1 MTKDHPQRLAEVAG
15 QLQELRECI
24 EQLQYEEQESFE
36 SLSECLQQGVFGQ
49 ALEQAAEQMGTV
61 LDSID
66 EAVYVLEKAHL

>member
-1 MTKDHPQRLAEVAG
+1 MNKDHPQRLAEVAG

-36 SLSECLQQGVFGQ
+36 NLSECLQQGVLGQ
-49 ALEQAAEQMGTV
+49 ALEQAAEQMGAA

>member
-1 MTKDHPQRLAEVAG
+1 MNKDHPKQLAEVAG

-36 SLSECLQQGVFGQ
+36 NLSECLQHGDLRQ
-49 ALEQAAEQMGTV
+49 AMEQAAEQMGTA

-66 EAVYVLEKAHL
+66 EAVYVLEKAQL

>member
-1 MTKDHPQRLAEVAG
+1 MTKDHPQRLAKVAG

-36 SLSECLQQGVFGQ
+36 SLSECLQQGVLCQ
-49 ALEQAAEQMGTV
+49 ALEQAAEHMGTA